1 MATTVRQVMTTNPRR
16 VSVDESIIAVAQMMR
31 DEDIGSVIVTDADEV
46 RGVVTDRDIV
56 VRAVADGLDPRIE
69 TVDTVYSGRELVT
82 VDPDTPIEDAVQLVR
97 EHAVRRLPVVEH
109 GKAVGVLSLGDLA
122 IERDDQSALADIS
135 AAPAN
140 T

>member
-1 MATTVRQVMTTNPRR
+1 MGRYLGNRARADNRRGGGVAVATTVRQVMTTNPRR

-82 VDPDTPIEDAVQLVR
+82 VDPDT
-97 EHAVRRLPVVEH
+97 
-109 GKAVGVLSLGDLA
+109 
-122 IERDDQSALADIS
+122 
-135 AAPAN
+135 
-140 T
+140 